1 MEHHHAFRDHTM
13 QFSRLFLLIGIVFV
27 VVGCGGGDV
36 KVPPAPPVIPEQGD
50 SAPAIPKEASNSR
63 PTKKPRSGATGRP
76 STTTGDNDP
85 NLLEW
90 NQRLTALR
98 KIRAGMTI
106 EQVEGIIGIA
116 DETNDDNDP
125 TGVLAE
131 RGETLTILTWR
142 GDDPGD
148 NGDFIK
154 IGFINERLKN
164 LKLIEVNAAR
174 K

>member
-1 MEHHHAFRDHTM
+1 MM
-13 QFSRLFLLIGIVFV
+13 LLSRLFLLIGGVFV
-27 VVGCGGGDV
+27 VAGCGGSDG
-36 KVPPAPPVIPEQGD
+36 KMPPAPPSIPNQGAA
-50 SAPAIPKEASNSR
+50 APAIPKEASSSR
-63 PTKKPRSGATGRP
+63 PTKKPRSGANGRP

-116 DETNDDNDP
+116 DDTNDDNDP

-131 RGETLTILTWR
+131 RGITLSILKWV
-142 GDDPGD
+142 GDED
-148 NGDFIK
+148 GDFIQ
-154 IGFINERLKN
+154 IGFENERLKD
-164 LKLIEVNAAR
+164 LSQIKVGSAKR
-174 K
+174 

>member
-1 MEHHHAFRDHTM
+1 M
-13 QFSRLFLLIGIVFV
+13 QLSRLLLLIGLVFFV
-27 VVGCGGGDV
+27 AGCGGSDG
-36 KVPPAPPVIPEQGD
+36 KMPPPANPEQGA
-50 SAPAIPKEASNSR
+50 SAPGIPKETSDSR

-76 STTTGDNDP
+76 STTAGDNDP

-98 KIRAGMTI
+98 KIRVGMNI

-116 DETNDDNDP
+116 DETDDDNDP

-164 LKLIEVNAAR
+164 LSHIEVNAA
-174 K
+174 KQ